1 MHAVMVIAIGHAEV
15 VAIVAAVVLPIV
27 NAAVKAL
34 DAVVAADAV
43 VMSCKYM
50 TREIDKLLNKSRRR
64 YNECS
69 KACEPLYPN

>member
-1 MHAVMVIAIGHAEV
+1 MHVVMV
-15 VAIVAAVVLPIV
+15 VAIRHAELVAIVV
-27 NAAVKAL
+27 
-34 DAVVAADAV
+34 AVVAADAV

-69 KACEPLYPN
+69 KSCEPLYPN